1 MIRSGQTIAG
11 KRERPESDSERER
24 AKRYYQKKKLI
35 SVSVVIFLAG
45 ILVWMAILAGEE
57 FLRFVTRERK
67 VEEVEI
73 SPTIEVIDEATGVTA
88 KTSSRVRE
96 FIANLETELRER
108 GLTVT
113 QARIPVGKLREVD
126 LNLAEFKGIFKVSL
140 DRGIGVTA
148 EDIERMVRYL
158 RERGVETVEY
168 VDVRV
173 ERKAY
178 WK

>member
-11 KRERPESDSERER
+11 KREKPESDSERAR
-24 AKRYYQKKKLI
+24 AKKYYQKKKLI
-35 SVSVVIFLAG
+35 ATGVVVILGG
-45 ILVWMAILAGEE
+45 ILVWMSLRAGAEFIKIISRQEE
-57 FLRFVTRERK
+57 

-73 SPTIEVIDEATGVTA
+73 NPTIEVIDEATGVTA
-88 KTSSRVRE
+88 KMSARMRE

-113 QARIPVGKLREVD
+113 QARIPVGRLREVD
-126 LNLAEFKGIFKVSL
+126 LSLAEFTGTFKVSL

-148 EDIERMVRYL
+148 EDIERMIKYL
-158 RERGVETVEY
+158 RERGIETVEY

-178 WK
+178 WR